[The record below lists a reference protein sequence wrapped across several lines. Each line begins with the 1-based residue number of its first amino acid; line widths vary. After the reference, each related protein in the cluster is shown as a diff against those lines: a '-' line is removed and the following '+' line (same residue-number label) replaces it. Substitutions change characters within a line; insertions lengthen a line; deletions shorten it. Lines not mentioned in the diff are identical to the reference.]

1 MGEIVKNGVN
11 KADAIIQEENA
22 EETINSDK
30 NGSSNGVSDFRDNKG
45 RFTSGNSFGQGRPPA
60 NETIVQKFRDN
71 PKGQDILNSI
81 FKIANTLGTDSQHKD
96 AMNCTKLIIERLIPA
111 LKSSELKI
119 DTDANKG
126 FVILPA
132 QKKPDDQ

>member
-1 MGEIVKNGVN
+1 MGKVVKNGVN
-11 KADAIIQEENA
+11 PNDAVIEE
-22 EETINSDK
+22 EQPVK
-30 NGSSNGVSDFRDNKG
+30 NGNSNGITEFRDSKG
-45 RFTSGNSFGQGRPPA
+45 RFTSGNSYGQGRPPA
-60 NETIVQKFRDN
+60 NESIVQKFRDN

-81 FKIANTLGTDSQHKD
+81 FKIANTLGTDKQHKD

-119 DTDANKG
+119 DTDDNKG

-132 QKKPDDQ
+132 QSTPDEQ

>member
-1 MGEIVKNGVN
+1 MIIKNGVN
-11 KADAIIQEENA
+11 PEDKVIQEESR
-22 EETINSDK
+22 EETENSDK
-30 NGSSNGVSDFRDNKG
+30 NGYTNGVSDFRDNKG

-119 DTDANKG
+119 DTDENKG

-132 QKKPDDQ
+132 QKKPESE

>member
-81 FKIANTLGTDSQHKD
+81 FKIANTLGTDNQHKD

>member
-1 MGEIVKNGVN
+1 MSKVVKNGVN
-11 KADAIIQEENA
+11 PEDKVIQEESI
-22 EETINSDK
+22 EETENSDK
-30 NGSSNGVSDFRDNKG
+30 NGYTNGVSDFRDNKG

-119 DTDANKG
+119 DTDENKG

-132 QKKPDDQ
+132 QKKPESE

>member
-1 MGEIVKNGVN
+1 VGEIVKNGVN
-11 KADAIIQEENA
+11 KADAIIQEENT
-22 EETINSDK
+22 EETINTDK
-30 NGSSNGVSDFRDNKG
+30 NGSSNGVSDFRDTQG

>member
-11 KADAIIQEENA
+11 PDDAVIQEESS
-22 EETINSDK
+22 EETENTDK
-30 NGSSNGVSDFRDNKG
+30 NGSSNGVSNFRDSKG

-71 PKGQDILNSI
+71 PKGEGILNSI
-81 FKIANTLGTDSQHKD
+81 FRIAGTLGTDEQHKD
-96 AMNCTKLIIERLIPA
+96 AMNFTKLIIERLIPA

-119 DTDANKG
+119 DTEEKG

-132 QKKPDDQ
+132 EKTPESE

>member
-1 MGEIVKNGVN
+1 MSKVVKNGVN
-11 KADAIIQEENA
+11 PEDKVIQEESR
-22 EETINSDK
+22 EETENSDK
-30 NGSSNGVSDFRDNKG
+30 NGYTNGVSDFRDNKG

-119 DTDANKG
+119 DTDENKG

-132 QKKPDDQ
+132 QKKPESE

>member
-1 MGEIVKNGVN
+1 MVKNGVN
-11 KADAIIQEENA
+11 PEDKVIQEESR
-22 EETINSDK
+22 EETENSDK
-30 NGSSNGVSDFRDNKG
+30 NGYTNGVSDIRDNKG

-119 DTDANKG
+119 DTDENKG

-132 QKKPDDQ
+132 QKKPESE

>member
-1 MGEIVKNGVN
+1 VGEIVKNGVN
-11 KADAIIQEENA
+11 KADAVIQEEKA

-30 NGSSNGVSDFRDNKG
+30 NGSSNGVSDFRDTKG

-132 QKKPDDQ
+132 QKKPESE

>member
-1 MGEIVKNGVN
+1 MVKNGVN
-11 KADAIIQEENA
+11 PEDKVIQEESR
-22 EETINSDK
+22 EETENSDK
-30 NGSSNGVSDFRDNKG
+30 NGYTNGVSDFRDNKG

-119 DTDANKG
+119 DTDENKG

-132 QKKPDDQ
+132 QKKPESE

>member
-45 RFTSGNSFGQGRPPA
+45 RFTSGNSFGQGSPPA